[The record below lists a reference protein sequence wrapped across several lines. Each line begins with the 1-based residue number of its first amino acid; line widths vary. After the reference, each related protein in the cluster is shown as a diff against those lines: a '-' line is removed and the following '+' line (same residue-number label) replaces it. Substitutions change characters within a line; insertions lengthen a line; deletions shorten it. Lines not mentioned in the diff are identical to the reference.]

1 MMHSVTINGKKYDFR
16 EGIALSE
23 LIERLKLPDSRIA
36 VELNK
41 SVVRKGDWSK
51 TPVSDSDVVE
61 IVHFVGGG

>member
-1 MMHSVTINGKKYDFR
+1 MMHSVTINGKKHDFR

-23 LIERLKLPDSRIA
+23 LIERLELADSRIA

-41 SVVRKGDWSK
+41 SVVRKGDWADTSI
-51 TPVSDSDVVE
+51 TDSDVVE